1 MEVTYR
7 YAGASGAQRTD
18 EGERLSFSPD
28 LQRNPT
34 YFVGAVSNHVAF
46 REAISTLH
54 HVVTSDLRFQPK
66 DRTEYFAWLETQKDA
81 FLAEVASRGKAAYER
96 LTDLQRELNALN
108 RQSQA
113 AMQPFYQRRRQ
124 YWKWLYT
131 VDRDA
136 WIVLDPVIAV
146 HPDEVSFECFSGD
159 ESTYGRLSCDLE
171 MFDDIGEF
179 QYGVTNIDYSY
190 ALYDAFQQVRSYRRT
205 ELRIEPGG
213 FTATNTDGQEVFE
226 QKIDL
231 PDSWV
236 RGFLQV
242 SSAMTL
248 PAHRVTLHPMDVH
261 NLCFALRQKKERVS
275 PRSLRFRLSPDKP
288 VSMLFEPWNREIA
301 CPRAVY
307 HGDEEVEIRLW
318 GRRRLMILERLI
330 PIARS
335 FDFYLLGSGLP
346 AFVVADLGPM
356 KFTLG
361 LSGWTAN
368 DWSRAGQF
376 DLLAPRKRI
385 STDSRTRIF
394 NALSTRW
401 LGNVEEIAADTG
413 LDRSEV
419 GAGLTA
425 LAQHGRAMYDLDKKL
440 WRYREMMHDPLDF
453 EAMRFSSPQEKA
465 ADRLVLADMVAVQSR
480 DDHKIKG
487 RVTDNGRDYR
497 VEITLDDDDRLIAAT
512 CQCYHHNT
520 NGLRK
525 GPCEHILA
533 LRRKAAEGG
542 TVQVLQ
548 GPWGM
553 A

>member
-1 MEVTYR
+1 MDVTNR
-7 YAGASGAQRTD
+7 YAGSSNADG
-18 EGERLSFSPD
+18 GRLSFSPD
-28 LQRNPT
+28 LLREPT
-34 YFVGAVSNHVAF
+34 YFVGSVSNHVAF

-54 HVVTSDLRFQPK
+54 HVVTSDLRFKPK
-66 DRTEYFAWLETQKDA
+66 DRTEYLAWLETQKEA
-81 FLAEVASRGKAAYER
+81 MLGEVATRGQAAAEKY
-96 LTDLQRELNALN
+96 TALQQELSALN
-108 RQSQA
+108 RKSRD
-113 AMQPFYQRRRQ
+113 AMRPFYDQRGK
-124 YWKWLYT
+124 YWRWLYKA
-131 VDRDA
+131 DRDA
-136 WIVLDPVIAV
+136 WMVLDPVIAV
-146 HPDEVSFECFSGD
+146 HPDELSFECFSGD

-171 MFDDIGEF
+171 MFDGISEF
-179 QYGVTNIDYSY
+179 QNGVTNIDYSY
-190 ALYDAFQQVRSYRRT
+190 ALYDAFQQVRSYRKT

-248 PAHRVTLHPMDVH
+248 PAHRVTMHPMDVH

-275 PRSLRFRLSPDKP
+275 PRSLRINLSPNKP
-288 VSMLFEPWNREIA
+288 VSMIFEPWETEIP

-307 HGDEEVEIRLW
+307 HGDEEVEVRLW

-330 PIARS
+330 PIAKS
-335 FDFYLLGSGLP
+335 FEFYLLGSGLP
-346 AFVVADLGPM
+346 SFVVADLGPM

-385 STDSRTRIF
+385 STDSRTKVFDSISK
-394 NALSTRW
+394 LW
-401 LGNVEEIAADTG
+401 LGDASEIATDTG

-419 GAGLTA
+419 NAALTM
-425 LAQHGRAMYDLDKKL
+425 LAQHGRVMFDLDKRL
-440 WRYREMMHDPLDF
+440 WRYRDMLHDPIDF
-453 EAMRFSSPQEKA
+453 DAMRFSSPQEKT
-465 ADRLVLADMVAVQSR
+465 ADKLILNDLVKVESR
-480 DDHKIKG
+480 DTHTAKG
-487 RVTDNGRDYR
+487 TVTDDGRTYQVR
-497 VEITLDDDDRLIAAT
+497 ITLDGDERLTDAD
-512 CQCYHHNT
+512 CQCFHHRT
-520 NGLRK
+520 KGLRK
-525 GPCEHILA
+525 GPCAHVLA

-542 TVQVLQ
+542 VAQILS

-553 A
+553 K